1 MTDFMGDR
9 EAVATF
15 MVRNRCIH
23 INFFLL
29 EIDAAQDIRVREYSS
44 LREVYFVAQKML
56 SDVLD

>member
-1 MTDFMGDR
+1 MQDVMTDFMGDR

-29 EIDAAQDIRVREYSS
+29 EIDAA
-44 LREVYFVAQKML
+44 
-56 SDVLD
+56 